1 MRYANNDERWRNMLT
16 ANDPEL
22 TRLNRFMKRLPNG
35 PRCKLCSAP
44 FSRPGSFVVRPL
56 GFRRWAANPSLC
68 GICARNLDKARG
80 GAEVEATFLFADIR
94 GSTSIAEHTAPA
106 AYHALLER
114 FYNAAGVAVDEAGGL
129 VDKYLGDGVV
139 ALFVPAFSNGREPA
153 IGAVEAAQA
162 ILRSTSASRG
172 PEGGPEGSLPVGVG
186 IHSGPAYVGV
196 MGTDGGQL
204 DFTGVGDAVNIA
216 ARLSSAAAAGE
227 LIVSAT
233 TAERAGIDTANLEAR
248 RLELKG
254 REEPV
259 DVFVLQADTV
269 PATSA

>member
-1 MRYANNDERWRNMLT
+1 MRYANNDDHWRNMLT
-16 ANDPEL
+16 ANDPDL
-22 TRLNRFMKRLPNG
+22 VKLNRLMKRLPNG

-44 FSRPGSFVVRPL
+44 FSGPGSYLVRPL
-56 GFRRWAANPSLC
+56 GFKRWAANPSLC
-68 GICARNLDKARG
+68 SICARSLDKARG

-106 AYHALLER
+106 AYHALLEH
-114 FYNAAGVAVDEAGGL
+114 FYTAAGRAIDDAGGL

-153 IGAVEAAQA
+153 VGAIEAGRSILAATGPGAGPEAA
-162 ILRSTSASRG
+162 
-172 PEGGPEGSLPVGVG
+172 LPVGVG

-196 MGTDGGQL
+196 MGAEGGQL

-216 ARLSSAAAAGE
+216 ARLSSVAGAGDLLASAATVG
-227 LIVSAT
+227 
-233 TAERAGIDTANLEAR
+233 RAGISTAGLEAR
-248 RLELKG
+248 RLQLKG

-259 DVFVLQADTV
+259 DVFVLQAGVTADTT
-269 PATSA
+269 A

>member
-1 MRYANNDERWRNMLT
+1 MRYANNDDRWRNMLT

-22 TRLNRFMKRLPNG
+22 VKLNRLMKRLPRG

-44 FSRPGSFVVRPL
+44 FSGPGSLVVRPF
-56 GFRRWAANPSLC
+56 GFKRWAANPSLC
-68 GICARNLDKARG
+68 SICARSLDKARG

-94 GSTSIAEHTAPA
+94 GSTSIAEHTSPA

-114 FYNAAGVAVDEAGGL
+114 FYTASGMAVDEAGGL

-153 IGAVEAAQA
+153 IGAIEAGRA
-162 ILRSTSASRG
+162 ILDATSGTLGAD
-172 PEGGPEGSLPVGVG
+172 PLPVGVG

-196 MGTDGGQL
+196 MGTEGGQL

-233 TAERAGIDTANLEAR
+233 TAARAGVDTSGAEAR

-254 REEPV
+254 R
-259 DVFVLQADTV
+259 D
-269 PATSA
+269 

>member
-1 MRYANNDERWRNMLT
+1 VRYDNNDERWHNMLT

-22 TRLNRFMKRLPNG
+22 VKLNRLMKRLPKG

-44 FSRPGSFVVRPL
+44 FSRPGSFVVRPF
-56 GFRRWAANPSLC
+56 GFKRWAANPSLC
-68 GICARNLDKARG
+68 SICARSLDKARG

-106 AYHALLER
+106 TYHAMLES
-114 FYNAAGVAVDEAGGL
+114 FYTVAGVAVDDAGGL

-153 IGAVEAAQA
+153 IGAIEAGRA
-162 ILRSTSASRG
+162 ILSSMARANGSA
-172 PEGGPEGSLPVGVG
+172 PSLPVGVG
-186 IHSGPAYVGV
+186 IHSGLAFVGV
-196 MGTDGGQL
+196 MGTEGGQL

-216 ARLSSAAAAGE
+216 ARLSSVAGAGE
-227 LIVSAT
+227 LIVSAV
-233 TAERAGIDTANLEAR
+233 TAEQAGLTVAGLERR

-254 REEPV
+254 REEAV
-259 DVFVLQADTV
+259 DVFVLPVATPSTT
-269 PATSA
+269 PARNVT